1 MMKDASWIQTNINSH
16 ILEREYDRFVNLL
29 YSEIAS
35 VQNRSE
41 LLFILRHTRVEF
53 STCENSEALK
63 KKQDGCR
70 FSAKSHCI
78 CRYADCVD

>member
-1 MMKDASWIQTNINSH
+1 MMKDASRIQTGINSH

-29 YSEIAS
+29 YSETVSA
-35 VQNRSE
+35 QNRSE

-63 KKQDGCR
+63 KKQDGYR
-70 FSAKSHCI
+70 FSAKSHCD